1 MNTVW
6 YNQNPCF
13 SCIRFRAR

>member
-6 YNQNPCF
+6 YRN
-13 SCIRFRAR
+13 I

>member
-6 YNQNPCF
+6 YNLDKF
-13 SCIRFRAR
+13 SDRSIFSFL